1 MNPQTDAL
9 DELVEAAL
17 HTYPLADV
25 PPNFSKSV
33 MQRVRTTD
41 PLATSMRFRL
51 TWMDYALGFFLT
63 LLPAVG
69 FVLWSFLPRQAW
81 LQIQLQLQLLR
92 WGSIQPLM
100 AGSLI
105 VAGALLFFAFLF
117 SLNFMLRPRVTTR

>member
-1 MNPQTDAL
+1 MNPQTNTL

-41 PLATSMRFRL
+41 TLAASMRFHL

-69 FVLWSFLPRQAW
+69 FALWSFLPRQVW

-100 AGSLI
+100 VGSLA
-105 VAGALLFFAFLF
+105 VAGALLFLAFLF
-117 SLNFMLRPRVTTR
+117 SLNFMLRPRTSTR

>member
-1 MNPQTDAL
+1 MNPQTDPL

-41 PLATSMRFRL
+41 TLATRMRFRL

-63 LLPAVG
+63 LIPAVG
-69 FVLWSFLPRQAW
+69 FALWSFLPRQAW

-117 SLNFMLRPRVTTR
+117 SLNFMLRPRATRR